1 MPQNELAPAAARI
14 EGRPAG
20 VPPPRRPAEMPG
32 PGYEQEQSS
41 DDDDDKPKSTDI
53 KPADKKTAEQS
64 FFQRNKKAITAA
76 TVLGAVGAVGVAGY
90 VYREELKKY
99 FNWNKLA
106 NGAVED
112 STDLL
117 VAKLSLAINLYNVN
131 PTNPEVLN
139 ALNSAKLEARKLLNM
154 NAMLQEKL
162 DRIASEQPE

>member
-1 MPQNELAPAAARI
+1 MLKEER
-14 EGRPAG
+14 
-20 VPPPRRPAEMPG
+20 
-32 PGYEQEQSS
+32 SS

-53 KPADKKTAEQS
+53 KTAEQS

>member
-1 MPQNELAPAAARI
+1 MPPKFTTAAQIDGSPVPVA
-14 EGRPAG
+14 RPAG
-20 VPPPRRPAEMPG
+20 PPAEPAG
-32 PGYEQEQSS
+32 SE
-41 DDDDDKPKSTDI
+41 DDDDETPKKTDPASTDS
-53 KPADKKTAEQS
+53 KPAEQS

-117 VAKLSLAINLYNVN
+117 VAKLSLAINLYNTN
-131 PTNPEVLN
+131 PANPEVLN
-139 ALNSAKLEARKLLNM
+139 ALKSAKLEARKLLNM

-162 DRIASEQPE
+162 DRIASEQPESP

>member
-1 MPQNELAPAAARI
+1 MPREGLAPAARPA
-14 EGRPAG
+14 RPAG
-20 VPPPRRPAEMPG
+20 NP
-32 PGYEQEQSS
+32 EQDESDSS
-41 DDDDDKPKSTDI
+41 SDDDKPKSTDI
-53 KPADKKTAEQS
+53 KPADQKTDEQS

>member
-1 MPQNELAPAAARI
+1 MPREGLAPAA
-14 EGRPAG
+14 RPAI
-20 VPPPRRPAEMPG
+20 PAGKP
-32 PGYEQEQSS
+32 EQDESDSS
-41 DDDDDKPKSTDI
+41 SDDDKPKSTDQ
-53 KPADKKTAEQS
+53 KTDEHS

-117 VAKLSLAINLYNVN
+117 VAKLSLAINLYKAN

>member
-1 MPQNELAPAAARI
+1 MASKAITAAQI
-14 EGRPAG
+14 EGRPL
-20 VPPPRRPAEMPG
+20 PRPTSPAPG
-32 PGYEQEQSS
+32 PKKEEYSE
-41 DDDDDKPKSTDI
+41 DDDEESKKTDPTSTDS
-53 KPADKKTAEQS
+53 KPAEQS

-117 VAKLSLAINLYNVN
+117 VAKLSLAINLYNTN
-131 PTNPEVLN
+131 PANPEVLN
-139 ALNSAKLEARKLLNM
+139 ALKSAKLEARKLLNM

-162 DRIASEQPE
+162 DRIASEQPESP

>member
-1 MPQNELAPAAARI
+1 MPPKPTPAAAQI
-14 EGRPAG
+14 EGSPAPGKKPNPRPE
-20 VPPPRRPAEMPG
+20 REN
-32 PGYEQEQSS
+32 SS
-41 DDDDDKPKSTDI
+41 DDDDEPKTVDPKSAY
-53 KPADKKTAEQS
+53 PKTVEQS

-117 VAKLSLAINLYNVN
+117 VAKLSLAINLYNAN